1 MTTLFFLLG
10 LIFGS
15 FFNVV
20 GLRLPQKI
28 PFSNDRSV
36 CPQCNH
42 TLSWYELIPVLS
54 YILQTGKCRYC
65 NGEISLIYPVTELL
79 TGGLFAFS
87 YDLIGF
93 NLELIV
99 AILLI
104 SMLVI
109 ILVSDITY
117 LLIPDKVLLFFL
129 PIFIII
135 RIIQPLDPWWS
146 PIVGTIVAV
155 VMITAVIIASRG
167 GMGAGDMKL
176 FGVLGVILGT
186 NKVIL
191 AFFLSCITGATIGM
205 ALILF
210 KRISRQQLVPFG
222 PFIVVA
228 AVITYFYGDS
238 LLNWYF
244 NFLL

>member
-155 VMITAVIIASRG
+155 
-167 GMGAGDMKL
+167 L
-176 FGVLGVILGT
+176 
-186 NKVIL
+186 
-191 AFFLSCITGATIGM
+191 
-205 ALILF
+205 
-210 KRISRQQLVPFG
+210 
-222 PFIVVA
+222 
-228 AVITYFYGDS
+228 
-238 LLNWYF
+238 
-244 NFLL
+244 